1 MKKYLIKGALALFA
15 GAFLFSCAEKESEY
29 VPLAQQKVKAFDEVF
44 KEVYGDNIDP
54 YQNWGFSDQMI
65 VANGDSVEPT
75 IIEEEIPTR
84 FFGARTRTINVNGN
98 LWEDC
103 PEVGTKEASDVL
115 AYLADHKDNTTAP
128 SGLTNY
134 FVTQI
139 YKGDETYTNEDGG
152 SVGTGSDKM
161 NNLHIAMSSTATI
174 NNGVLSAEGSTAWEH
189 INNFNAGN
197 CTDWS
202 AGTDGHGN
210 TLVLNGGT
218 YDFAYQGAEDSKYH
232 NRWCAIDG
240 RYVTRTDGL
249 ADNYAGKYYICF
261 DFEQDV
267 DAKTAVYF
275 RDENGN
281 PQNAYVIGNYTTVEE
296 ATGAKCV
303 VEYGEWVNGV
313 FNKTGEK
320 EYVFGRSENCTEW
333 RVDNVINGNM
343 IVEPNSSY
351 KDWIIRLVEAERH
364 HDYGTGSSLSTWNAD
379 EYDWSQVTN
388 QSGRIFCED
397 LGKAAREDL
406 DYNDVVFDVIIW
418 KYTHYHQPMMSTT
431 TWTTTDGEK
440 DANSESTSTPEKN
453 GNRQEVDATYYAQI
467 QLLAAGGT
475 LPLTVAGKEVHQ
487 AFGFGVTTMVN
498 TRDANSTAF
507 GSYEFKDPD
516 QDPVY
521 IGDISQT
528 VTFEG
533 HTYDLKLTAGI
544 SRAKD
549 VPIVVNYD
557 NNQVAKLIADEGE
570 PPHKL
575 FVPFDTR
582 WTSERK
588 PLNLA
593 YPNFK
598 RYVVDSSDTS
608 WVRKP
613 ETDFLYDKAATGLA
627 SMPKVMKMKSIS
639 NIESMDILTSES
651 YPYTTWGL
659 KEIVLNVDKFYPG
672 DRLRFYGSGINRDS
686 YITVVFADSS
696 RPYFV
701 DTKFAESDKDGNYP
715 FTACIE
721 VLLDEAYCDKLNS
734 SKNENGKIMLQVQGR
749 SFTLDQITRVPF

>member
-1 MKKYLIKGALALFA
+1 MKKYLIKGALALFT

-29 VPLAQQKVKAFDEVF
+29 VPLAQQKTKAFEEVF

-75 IIEEEIPTR
+75 IIEDEEIPTR
-84 FFGARTRTINVNGN
+84 FFGARTRTVNVNGN

-134 FVTQI
+134 FVTHI
-139 YKGDETYTNEDGG
+139 YKGDETYTNKDGG
-152 SVGTGSDKM
+152 SAGTGSDKM

-218 YDFAYQGAEDSKYH
+218 YDFAYQGSEDSKYH

-240 RYVTRTDGL
+240 RYVTRTDGV
-249 ADNYAGKYYICF
+249 ATNYAGKYYICF
-261 DFEQDV
+261 DFEQY
-267 DAKTAVYF
+267 AKTETVF
-275 RDENGN
+275 RI
-281 PQNAYVIGNYTTVEE
+281 QFNYTHETSSGSTQTDSKNEE
-296 ATGAKCV
+296 FRLTGSYTTAAEIVAAMGSKFTYEGQKFDLTESMINSIQV
-303 VEYGEWVNGV
+303 V
-313 FNKTGEK
+313 
-320 EYVFGRSENCTEW
+320 S
-333 RVDNVINGNM
+333 GNQV
-343 IVEPNSSY
+343 VEPNSSY

-364 HDYGTGSSLSTWNAD
+364 HDYGTGSSLNTWNDD
-379 EYDWSQVTN
+379 EYEWSQVLN

-397 LGKAAREDL
+397 LGVAAREDL

-431 TWTTTDGEK
+431 TWTTTDNVK
-440 DANSESTSTPEKN
+440 DPNSDSTSTPEKN
-453 GNRQEVDATYYAQI
+453 GNRQEVDATFYAQI

-475 LPLTVAGKEVHQ
+475 LPLTVAGKEVHN
-487 AFGFGVTTMVN
+487 AFGFGETTMVN

-507 GSYEFKDPD
+507 GTYEFKDPD
-516 QDPVY
+516 LYPVY
-521 IGDISQT
+521 IGDTTMT
-528 VTFEG
+528 VTFESK
-533 HTYDLKLTAGI
+533 TYNLKLTEGI
-544 SRAKD
+544 SHAKD

-557 NNQVAKLIADEGE
+557 NNQIAKLKADKGE

-575 FVPFDTR
+575 FVPFGTR

-608 WVRKP
+608 WVAHP
-613 ETDFLYDKAATGLA
+613 QTDFLYDKTATGLA
-627 SMPKVMKMKSIS
+627 LMPKVMKMKSTS
-639 NIESMDILTSES
+639 NYESMDILTTQS
-651 YPYTTWGL
+651 YTYTTWGL
-659 KEIVLNVDKFYPG
+659 KEIVLKVDKFYPG
-672 DRLRFYGSGINRDS
+672 DRLRFYGSGINGES
-686 YITVVFADSS
+686 YITVVFADNS

-701 DTKFAESDKDGNYP
+701 DTKFAESDKNGNYP
-715 FTACIE
+715 STACIE
-721 VLLDEAYCDKLNS
+721 VLLDEDYCDKLNN
-734 SKNENGKIMLQVQGR
+734 SKNKNGKIMLQVQGR
-749 SFTLDQITRVPF
+749 SFTLDKIGRVPF